1 MKQYVVSAEEMK
13 RYDSNTTKLFQVPSL
28 LLMERAALET
38 VGEICRCVGGKEQ
51 RMLVVAGSGNNGG
64 DGLAIGR
71 IFMLR
76 GWQVDFVLTG
86 DPAKQSAETR
96 KQGEILQAYG
106 VSFYDRIPNDEYD
119 VIVDAILGIGLT
131 RPVEGALK
139 ETVEKINES
148 PAFVCS
154 VDMPTG
160 IQTDTGQVLGAA
172 VRADLT
178 VTYGFVKRGQILY
191 PGSTYCGKLV
201 CRDIGIDRHSFEG
214 EPPRWYCY
222 ERAEELEMPDRRP
235 DGNKGTFG
243 KILVVAGSRKICG
256 AAMLAAKAAFRVGA
270 GMVQVVTA
278 SENRE
283 LLLRSIPETMLT
295 VYEEQKETG
304 EQKEFISDFVRAL
317 QWADTIL
324 IGPGIG
330 MGKTAKWLLTKC
342 ICESSLPLVIDADG
356 LNLLSQDA
364 GLQEA
369 IAGQQREV
377 ILTPHLGEFARLYGY
392 SVQEAKEGLMT
403 DPGRLAQKLGCTVV
417 CKDARTVV
425 TSGIET
431 ENFLNTTGN
440 SGMATAGSGDV
451 LAGMIAGLVGQC
463 RSGRM
468 AAENGVYLHGL
479 AGDLAAAKKTER
491 AVMASDL
498 IDSIQ
503 DALREMNR
511 AKEEAAL

>member
-38 VGEICRCVGGKEQ
+38 VGEICRCVGEKRQ

-71 IFMLR
+71 ILMLR

-96 KQGEILQAYG
+96 KQSEILQAYG

-139 ETVEKINES
+139 ETVEKINKS

-160 IQTDTGQVLGAA
+160 IQTDTGQVLGEA
-172 VRADLT
+172 VQADLT

-201 CRDIGIDRHSFEG
+201 CRDIGIDRHSFAG
-214 EPPRWYCY
+214 EPPGWYCY
-222 ERAEELEMPDRRP
+222 EKAEELEIPDRRP

-243 KILVVAGSRKICG
+243 KVLVVAGSRKICG

-278 SENRE
+278 AENRE

-295 VYEEQKETG
+295 
-304 EQKEFISDFVRAL
+304 D
-317 QWADTIL
+317 
-324 IGPGIG
+324 
-330 MGKTAKWLLTKC
+330 
-342 ICESSLPLVIDADG
+342 
-356 LNLLSQDA
+356 
-364 GLQEA
+364 
-369 IAGQQREV
+369 
-377 ILTPHLGEFARLYGY
+377 
-392 SVQEAKEGLMT
+392 
-403 DPGRLAQKLGCTVV
+403 
-417 CKDARTVV
+417 
-425 TSGIET
+425 
-431 ENFLNTTGN
+431 
-440 SGMATAGSGDV
+440 
-451 LAGMIAGLVGQC
+451 
-463 RSGRM
+463 
-468 AAENGVYLHGL
+468 
-479 AGDLAAAKKTER
+479 
-491 AVMASDL
+491 
-498 IDSIQ
+498 
-503 DALREMNR
+503 
-511 AKEEAAL
+511 